1 MLNRAILKSV
11 GGKGQQVAELL
22 TLVPPNIQTYY
33 EPFAGSLALFWALK
47 QAGLINGGSVIN
59 DVNSLVTDVYRAV
72 QEDAQGLAD
81 ALDQM
86 RELRGREVFERFRNE
101 MNVYGL
107 PQEAFGGRAPLTLP
121 ERAARTIY
129 MNQRGFNG
137 LFRVNKSGALN
148 MPWGE
153 DSALTPVDRILEAGR
168 MLQGVTIHSGDFEH
182 ALAGASRNDFVF
194 ADPPYIGTF
203 SGYAGTF
210 GLRDHRRL
218 ERVLASL
225 DSIGVR
231 WMVCNSES
239 PEVRQIWRKWKF
251 RNVLCR
257 RSGNSNGEGRGPI
270 PELRIS
276 NYEVPR

>member
-11 GGKGQQVAELL
+11 GGKGQQAKEILGL
-22 TLVPPNIQTYY
+22 MPPNIQTYY
-33 EPFAGSLALFWALK
+33 EPFAGSLALFWALRD
-47 QAGLINGGSVIN
+47 AGLIRGAVVN
-59 DVNSLVTDVYRAV
+59 DLNPLIAEVYRTAQQDAQRLVT
-72 QEDAQGLAD
+72 

-86 RELRGREVFERFRNE
+86 RCLKGRDIFEQFRADLNAQP
-101 MNVYGL
+101 NDSGWV
-107 PQEAFGGRAPLTLP
+107 PRTPV
-121 ERAARTIY
+121 ERAARTLY
-129 MNQRGFNG
+129 LNRRGFNG
-137 LFRVNKSGALN
+137 LFRVNRAGKLN
-148 MPWGE
+148 MPWGG
-153 DSALTPVDRILEAGR
+153 DSRLTPPARILEAGR
-168 MLQGVTIHSGDFEH
+168 MLQGVAIHSGDFEL
-182 ALAGASRNDFVF
+182 ALAGASQGDFVF

-225 DSIGVR
+225 DAVGVR

-239 PEVRQIWRKWKF
+239 PEVRQIWRKWKLQQ
-251 RNVLCR
+251 VLCR
-257 RSGNSNGEGRGPI
+257 RSGNSNGEGRGPV